1 MRAQRRAFV
10 QTNTPREITLR
21 GLLLGAVITLLFTA
35 ANVYFGLKA
44 GLTFATSIPAA
55 VISMALL
62 SRFKDV
68 SIQENNIVQTVASS
82 AGAISSIIFVLP
94 GLIMVGWWQGFPYW
108 TCVAICA
115 LGGTLGVMY
124 SIPLRRALV
133 TQSDLPYPE
142 GLACAEVLKV
152 GQQAQEARGSAAG
165 DQAASETAKGLKA
178 IVMGALASAAMTVT
192 IQTQVFAGEVVR
204 FFRVGSGA
212 SGINIGLSFA
222 LLAVGHMIGLWA
234 GLAMLLGAAIAW
246 VGAVPMLSA
255 SHELAAVT
263 DPATLA
269 QTVWKT
275 QVRYIGAGAIGVA
288 AIWTLIKLAKPV
300 LGGLKSALAASR
312 ARGEGQ
318 SLALVE
324 QDMPIG
330 WMAGITAACML
341 PIAALLYGFGT
352 GAGLAAQAGLLTMTG
367 VVYVLLMSF
376 FVAAVC
382 GYMAGLVGSS
392 NSPISGVG
400 ILVVLGAAALIV
412 FLVKPLLPPELH
424 KALVAFA
431 LFVTAVIVA
440 VAVIAN
446 DNLQDLKTGQLVGAT
461 PWRQQ
466 AVLVFG
472 VVMGSLV
479 VPPVLDLLNKAY
491 GFAGAP
497 GADAAK
503 ALAAP
508 QAALISALAKGVIDG
523 GLDWSLIG
531 TGAGLGV
538 VLIALDGVLRR
549 SGTKAT
555 LPPLAVGLGIYLPTS
570 VTLMTVIGAVVGAI
584 WNRRAEKGPRSEAAK
599 HLGVLLASGLI
610 VGEGLMGV
618 LFAAL
623 VVLSGK
629 DAPIGLVGPGWGET
643 GVWLGALG
651 FALAV
656 AGLYRWL
663 AKLHRA

>member
-1 MRAQRRAFV
+1 M
-10 QTNTPREITLR
+10 QTNTSTTTPTAAPTEITLR
-21 GLLLGAVITLLFTA
+21 GLLLGAVITLAFTA

-62 SRFKDV
+62 SRFKNV

-152 GQQAQEARGSAAG
+152 GQQAQEAKGSAAG
-165 DQAASETAKGLKA
+165 NEAASDNAKGLKA
-178 IVMGALASAAMTVT
+178 IVVGALASAGMTVV
-192 IQTQVFAGEVVR
+192 IQTQVFAGEVAR
-204 FFRVGSGA
+204 FFRVGQGA
-212 SGINIGLSFA
+212 SGFNISLSFA
-222 LLAVGHMIGLWA
+222 LLAVGHMVGLWV
-234 GLAMLLGAAIAW
+234 GIAMLVGALIAW
-246 VGAVPMLSA
+246 AGAVPWLSA
-255 SHELAAVT
+255 SHALAAT
-263 DPATLA
+263 ADAATLA
-269 QTVWKT
+269 QTVWSK
-275 QVRYIGAGAIGVA
+275 QVRFIGAGAIGVA

-300 LGGLKSALAASR
+300 LGGLKSAMAASR
-312 ARGEGQ
+312 ARGQG
-318 SLALVE
+318 SVLPLVE

-330 WMAGITAACML
+330 WVAGITALCML
-341 PIAALLYGFGT
+341 PIAWLLFDFST
-352 GAGLAAQAGLLTMTG
+352 GAGLAAQAGKLVLIG
-367 VVYVLLMSF
+367 VIYVLLMSF

-400 ILVVLGAAALIV
+400 ILVVLGASMLIV
-412 FLVKPLLPPELH
+412 ALVKPLVPVELH

-466 AVLVFG
+466 VALVFG

-479 VPPVLDLLNKAY
+479 VPPVLDLLNQAY

-497 GADAAK
+497 GVDPAK
-503 ALAAP
+503 ALSAP
-508 QAALISALAKGVIDG
+508 QASLISNLAKGVIEG
-523 GLDWSLIG
+523 GLDWGLISI
-531 TGAGLGV
+531 GAGLGV
-538 VLIALDGVLRR
+538 VLIVVDAVLRGR
-549 SGTKAT
+549 GGKAT

-570 VTLMTVIGAVVGAI
+570 ATLMVVIGAVVG
-584 WNRRAEKGPRSEAAK
+584 WMWDRRAEKMARPETAK

-623 VVLSGK
+623 VVFSGK
-629 DAPIGLVGPGWGET
+629 DAPIGIVGPGWGET
-643 GVWLGALG
+643 GVWLGAAG

-656 AGLYRWL
+656 AAMYRWL
-663 AKLHRA
+663 AKLHNS

>member
-1 MRAQRRAFV
+1 
-10 QTNTPREITLR
+10 
-21 GLLLGAVITLLFTA
+21 
-35 ANVYFGLKA
+35 
-44 GLTFATSIPAA
+44 
-55 VISMALL
+55 
-62 SRFKDV
+62 
-68 SIQENNIVQTVASS
+68 
-82 AGAISSIIFVLP
+82 
-94 GLIMVGWWQGFPYW
+94 
-108 TCVAICA
+108 
-115 LGGTLGVMY
+115 
-124 SIPLRRALV
+124 
-133 TQSDLPYPE
+133 
-142 GLACAEVLKV
+142 
-152 GQQAQEARGSAAG
+152 
-165 DQAASETAKGLKA
+165 
-178 IVMGALASAAMTVT
+178 
-192 IQTQVFAGEVVR
+192 
-204 FFRVGSGA
+204 
-212 SGINIGLSFA
+212 
-222 LLAVGHMIGLWA
+222 
-234 GLAMLLGAAIAW
+234 
-246 VGAVPMLSA
+246 
-255 SHELAAVT
+255 
-263 DPATLA
+263 
-269 QTVWKT
+269 
-275 QVRYIGAGAIGVA
+275 
-288 AIWTLIKLAKPV
+288 V
-300 LGGLKSALAASR
+300 LGGLQSAMAASR
-312 ARGEGQ
+312 ARGQGET
-318 SLALVE
+318 LALVE

-330 WMAGITAACML
+330 WMAGITALCML
-341 PIAALLYGFGT
+341 PIAALLYHFSGVS
-352 GAGLAAQAGLLTMTG
+352 GLAAQAGLLTMTG

-412 FLVKPLLPPELH
+412 FLVKPLVPAELH

-503 ALAAP
+503 ALSAP
-508 QAALISALAKGVIDG
+508 QAALISSLAKGVIEG

-531 TGAGLGV
+531 TGGLIGV
-538 VLIALDGVLRR
+538 VLILLDGALKRT
-549 SGTKAT
+549 GTKAT
-555 LPPLAVGLGIYLPTS
+555 LPPLAVGLGIYLPTA
-570 VTLMTVIGAVVGAI
+570 VTLMTIIGAICGWA
-584 WNRRAEKGPRSEAAK
+584 WDRHAERQKRPEAAK

-623 VVLSGK
+623 VVFTGK
-629 DAPIGLVGPGWGET
+629 DAPIGLVGASWGET
-643 GVWLGALG
+643 GVVLGGAG
-651 FALAV
+651 FAIAV
-656 AGLYRWL
+656 VAMYRWL

>member
-1 MRAQRRAFV
+1 MPSNQP
-10 QTNTPREITLR
+10 TEITVR
-21 GLLLGAVITLLFTA
+21 GLLLGAVITVLFTA

-62 SRFKDV
+62 AGFKNV

-94 GLIMVGWWQGFPYW
+94 GLIMIGWWQGFPYW

-152 GQQAQEARGSAAG
+152 GQQAQEAKGSQAG
-165 DQAASETAKGLKA
+165 DEAAAETAKGLKA
-178 IVMGALASAAMTVT
+178 IVVGAIASAAGIIA
-192 IQTQVFAGEVVR
+192 IQTQIFAGEVSR

-212 SGINIGLSFA
+212 SGFNIGLSFA

-246 VGAVPMLSA
+246 VGAVPILSA
-255 SHELAAVT
+255 SHPLASTADAT
-263 DPATLA
+263 TLA
-269 QTVWKT
+269 LTVWKT

-288 AIWTLIKLAKPV
+288 AIWTLLKLAKPV
-300 LGGLKSALAASR
+300 IGGLKSAMAASR
-312 ARGEGQ
+312 ARGQGET
-318 SLALVE
+318 LALVE

-330 WMAGITAACML
+330 WMAGITALCML
-341 PIAALLYGFGT
+341 PIAALLYHFSG
-352 GAGLAAQAGLLTMTG
+352 GAGLAAQAGLLTMIG

-412 FLVKPLLPPELH
+412 FLVKPLVPPELH

-497 GADAAK
+497 GVDAAK
-503 ALAAP
+503 ALSAP
-508 QAALISALAKGVIDG
+508 QAALISSLAKGVIEG

-531 TGAGLGV
+531 KGALIGV
-538 VLIALDGVLRR
+538 VLIVLDATLKR
-549 SGTKAT
+549 TTKKAT
-555 LPPLAVGLGIYLPTS
+555 LPPLAVGLGIYLPTA
-570 VTLMTVIGAVVGAI
+570 VTLMTIIGAICGWA
-584 WNRRAEKGPRSEAAK
+584 WDRHAERQKRPEAAK

-623 VVLSGK
+623 VVFSGK
-629 DAPIGLVGPGWGET
+629 DAPIGLVGHEWGET
-643 GVWLGALG
+643 GVVLGAIG

>member
-1 MRAQRRAFV
+1 VPSNQP
-10 QTNTPREITLR
+10 TEITVR
-21 GLLLGAVITLLFTA
+21 GLLLGAVITVLFTA

-62 SRFKDV
+62 SRFKNV

-94 GLIMVGWWQGFPYW
+94 GLIMIGWWQGFPYW

-152 GQQAQEARGSAAG
+152 GQQAQQAKGSTAG
-165 DQAASETAKGLKA
+165 DEAAAETAKGLKA
-178 IVMGALASAAMTVT
+178 IVVGAVASAAGIVA
-192 IQTQVFAGEVVR
+192 IQTQIFAGEVSR

-212 SGINIGLSFA
+212 SGFNIGLSFA

-246 VGAVPMLSA
+246 VGAVPILTP
-255 SHELAAVT
+255 SHPLAAT
-263 DPATLA
+263 ADATTLA
-269 QTVWKT
+269 LTVWKT

-288 AIWTLIKLAKPV
+288 AIWTLIRLAKPV
-300 LGGLKSALAASR
+300 LGGLQSAVAASR
-312 ARGEGQ
+312 ARGQGQ

-330 WMAGITAACML
+330 WMAGITALCML
-341 PIAALLYGFGT
+341 PIAALLFHFSG
-352 GAGLAAQAGLLTMTG
+352 GAGLAAQAGLLTLTG

-400 ILVVLGAAALIV
+400 ILVVLGAAALVV
-412 FLVKPLLPPELH
+412 FLVKPLVPAELH

-503 ALAAP
+503 ALSAP
-508 QAALISALAKGVIDG
+508 QAALISSLAKGVIEG

-531 TGAGLGV
+531 TGGLIGV
-538 VLIALDGVLRR
+538 VLIVLDAALKRT
-549 SGTKAT
+549 GTKAT
-555 LPPLAVGLGIYLPTS
+555 LPPLAVGLGIYLPTA
-570 VTLMTVIGAVVGAI
+570 VTLMTIFGAI
-584 WNRRAEKGPRSEAAK
+584 CGWAWDRHAERQKRPAAAK

-623 VVLSGK
+623 VVFTGK
-629 DAPIGLVGPGWGET
+629 DAPIGLVGASWGET
-643 GVWLGALG
+643 GVVLGGVG

-663 AKLHRA
+663 AQLHRA